1 AAAVVDQALSR
12 IGRDNGR
19 LQAFITGLGDEAR
32 AEATLLDQL
41 QARGHRRGPLHGV
54 PLAVK
59 DIIDVGGQKTRAGSI
74 TRDHLPAAAYD

>member
-1 AAAVVDQALSR
+1 
-12 IGRDNGR
+12 
-19 LQAFITGLGDEAR
+19 
-32 AEATLLDQL
+32 EATLLDQL

-74 TRDHLPAAAYD
+74 TRDHLPAAAYDAFVVARLRAAGAIVIGKTNTVEYAF